1 MRFLKT
7 VVGSFPQKK
16 TALEEAIKLIVDIQL
31 KHEIDIISD
40 GEQRADIIGYFA
52 SLPGL
57 GMKPNGPYIKSKV
70 KPLEE
75 AKDFVKLR
83 DLDFVRGYLRK
94 KGREDV
100 KVKVSVTGPI
110 TLGFSCALNGLEYYN
125 NIGDRQLYS
134 DCARALNPLITEAA
148 EKGCYIQIDEP
159 SLSIGIMN
167 PKDAVEI
174 VNEAISSLPT
184 RVYEEGKLI
193 VHICGAFNERLFKAF
208 MDLDAPILSLAF
220 SALNVRKNMEFVSK
234 PILEA
239 GEKKLG
245 IGCISVLANKREEVE
260 RLDAVVKRLKTMVD
274 KIGEDRI
281 ALVHPDCGLRNT
293 GEEAIEPIL
302 ETLSSCTSFFEQAPR
317 V

>member
-1 MRFLKT
+1 MKFLKT

-16 TALEEAIKLIVDIQL
+16 IALEEAIKLVVDLQL
-31 KHEIDIISD
+31 KHGIDIISD
-40 GEQRADIIGYFA
+40 GEQRADIIGYFG

-70 KPLEE
+70 TPLEE
-75 AKDFVKLR
+75 AEDFVKLR
-83 DLDFVRGYLRK
+83 DLDFVRDYLRN

-134 DCARALNPLITEAA
+134 DCARALNPLIVESA

-174 VNEAISSLPT
+174 VNEAISGLPT
-184 RVYEEGKLI
+184 AIYEGKKLI
-193 VHICGAFNERLFKAF
+193 VHICGAFNEKLFKAF
-208 MDLDAPILSLAF
+208 MSLDAPILSLAF
-220 SALNVRKNMEFVSK
+220 SALNVRKNMEVVSK
-234 PILEA
+234 PLLQS

-245 IGCISVLANKREEVE
+245 MGCISVQANKKEEVE
-260 RLDAVVKRLKTMVD
+260 KLYTVIERLKTMVD
-274 KIGEDRI
+274 KIGQDGI
-281 ALVHPDCGLRNT
+281 ALIHPDCGLRNT
-293 GEEAIEPIL
+293 AEDAIEPIL
-302 ETLSSCTSFFEQAPR
+302 ETLSSCASFFEQAP
-317 V
+317 